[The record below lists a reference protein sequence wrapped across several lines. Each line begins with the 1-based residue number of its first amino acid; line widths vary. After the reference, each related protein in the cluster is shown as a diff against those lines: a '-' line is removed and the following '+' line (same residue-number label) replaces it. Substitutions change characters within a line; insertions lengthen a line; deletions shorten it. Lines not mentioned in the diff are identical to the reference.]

1 MLIRERLRAAE
12 LAAADGDHVDVG
24 RERGAREQL
33 AVDVGGGE
41 DSPANGIHQRP
52 ALTCSL
58 RATVSSVTA
67 NSRIAPV
74 TMKITPEV

>member
-1 MLIRERLRAAE
+1 MLIGERARPAE
-12 LAAADGDHVDVG
+12 IAAADGDDVDLV

-41 DSPANGIHQRP
+41 DSPANGVHQRP
-52 ALTCSL
+52 ALACSL

-67 NSRIAPV
+67 NSRIEPV